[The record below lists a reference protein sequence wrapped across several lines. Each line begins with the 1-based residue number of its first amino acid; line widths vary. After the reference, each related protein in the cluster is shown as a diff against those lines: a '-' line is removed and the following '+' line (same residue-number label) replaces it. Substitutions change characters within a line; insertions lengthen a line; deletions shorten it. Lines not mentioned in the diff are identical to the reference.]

1 MSKSISITP
10 PSTAPFAPVDLPALV
25 RLGKADR
32 KADWADLYFRV
43 CQARMISRR
52 TFGEAK

>member
-1 MSKSISITP
+1 MAISITP

-52 TFGEAK
+52 TFGEDS